1 MVLLKQETK
10 QCQIALLFIS
20 NNLPYPDSGTV
31 GKTVGDLSTRMGTQ
45 RAGRRPSLLH
55 DVILITERLTD
66 FTEEIKKNGSY
77 MQRSTSESIYTAK
90 REN

>member
-1 MVLLKQETK
+1 MVLLKQKTK
-10 QCQIALLFIS
+10 QCQIALFIS

-66 FTEEIKKNGSY
+66 FTEEIKKSY
-77 MQRSTSESIYTAK
+77 MQRSMSESIYTAK